1 MYAPANQNGQS
12 MRGIAGKAVSDRT
25 AEIVEAVLL
34 LHSLGKPHEL
44 IGSQLDL
51 TPAEVAGIVKTGQIP
66 ARQKELFAEPSEP
79 KQSKPRP
86 SWERVV
92 EACKIQTASKPTN
105 RNT

>member
-1 MYAPANQNGQS
+1 MSGRA
-12 MRGIAGKAVSDRT
+12 
-25 AEIVEAVLL
+25 AEIIEAVLL
-34 LHSLGKPHEL
+34 LNDLGKPVEL

-51 TPAEVAGIVKTGQIP
+51 TAAEVAAIVKTGRIP
-66 ARQKELFAEPSEP
+66 AKQKTLFAEPSEP